1 LDLYCISEK
10 GEHFIIE
17 VQQAKQK
24 YFQKRILFYASRLI
38 QEQGIKGKDWD
49 YNFKGVY
56 SIAILD
62 FNIPQNENILNRYRI
77 LNEDTYQPLI
87 QDFGIILVDLR
98 KFDKQEQELTSDF
111 EKWLY
116 LLKHL
121 DKLKD
126 IPTKLR
132 QHLFVKLFDLAEYSA
147 LNEKQRKEYME
158 SLKKYNDWQN
168 VLDYAHEE
176 GYQEATL
183 KYEAILQ
190 QVIKRAEEKDKL
202 LNEEKKR
209 TEQEHQKLLE
219 TAKLLLSLG
228 VTVETIMEKTGLTK
242 EEIEKL

>member
-1 LDLYCISEK
+1 
-10 GEHFIIE
+10 
-17 VQQAKQK
+17 
-24 YFQKRILFYASRLI
+24 
-38 QEQGIKGKDWD
+38 
-49 YNFKGVY
+49 
-56 SIAILD
+56 
-62 FNIPQNENILNRYRI
+62 
-77 LNEDTYQPLI
+77 
-87 QDFGIILVDLR
+87 
-98 KFDKQEQELTSDF
+98 
-111 EKWLY
+111 
-116 LLKHL
+116 
-121 DKLKD
+121 
-126 IPTKLR
+126 
-132 QHLFVKLFDLAEYSA
+132 LAEYSA

-209 TEQEHQKLLE
+209 AEQEHQKLLE